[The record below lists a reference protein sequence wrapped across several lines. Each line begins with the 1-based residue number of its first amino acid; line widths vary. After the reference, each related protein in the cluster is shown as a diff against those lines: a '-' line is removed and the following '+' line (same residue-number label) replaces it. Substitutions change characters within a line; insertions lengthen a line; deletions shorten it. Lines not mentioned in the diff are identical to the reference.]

1 MPGDFGSLDFDL
13 GYIMEYYITI
23 DPDAIE
29 ITRQVYTIWDALG
42 DIGGLM
48 DMLRLI
54 GYPLIGLSNLLFGS
68 GLSQFLFAALFK
80 VQSKSRKDNVYS

>member
-1 MPGDFGSLDFDL
+1 
-13 GYIMEYYITI
+13 MEYYITI
-23 DPDAIE
+23 SPDAID

-68 GLSQFLFAALFK
+68 GLSRFLYTAIFK

>member
-1 MPGDFGSLDFDL
+1 
-13 GYIMEYYITI
+13 MEYYIII
-23 DPDAIE
+23 DPDAVE

-54 GYPLIGLSNLLFGS
+54 GYPLIGLANLLFGS
-68 GLSQFLFAALFK
+68 GLYQFLFAAA
-80 VQSKSRKDNVYS
+80 DWIH